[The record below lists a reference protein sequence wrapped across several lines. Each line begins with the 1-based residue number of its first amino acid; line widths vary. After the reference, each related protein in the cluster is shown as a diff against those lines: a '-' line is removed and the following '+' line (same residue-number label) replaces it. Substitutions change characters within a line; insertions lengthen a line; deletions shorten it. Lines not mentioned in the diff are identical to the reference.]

1 MSMPRRNKN
10 RNMEHKVPTKRCD
23 LSKSWTNALLKDLK
37 KKSKKKKYRK

>member
-1 MSMPRRNKN
+1 MPRRNKS
-10 RNMEHKVPTKRCD
+10 RNTEHTVPTKRCD